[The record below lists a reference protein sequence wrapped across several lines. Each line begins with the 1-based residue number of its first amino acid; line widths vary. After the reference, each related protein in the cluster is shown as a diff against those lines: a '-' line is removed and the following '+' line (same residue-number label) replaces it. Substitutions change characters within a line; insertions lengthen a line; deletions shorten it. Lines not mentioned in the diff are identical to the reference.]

1 MDDIFNGNTKFVTLE
16 SVENFDKTALQERR
30 IQRKVRNFYRVEL
43 IPKNVYEKIRPIE
56 SRDHGYVVS
65 LKYINTT
72 FPFDPF
78 YL

>member
-56 SRDHGYVVS
+56 SQRPWLCGFPKIH
-65 LKYINTT
+65 KYNI
-72 FPFDPF
+72 P
-78 YL
+78 L